1 MTPVAKP
8 NKNMGNIATKTA
20 ARKGVDM
27 VVTLASVGGGGNG
40 NGGGVVVGGSKG
52 SAREL
57 VLSTAA
63 SLLLFLL
70 GLLLSPGMI
79 TKKRDGVV
87 LCWIDC

>member
-8 NKNMGNIATKTA
+8 NKNMGKIATKTA

-27 VVTLASVGGGGNG
+27 VVTLASVGGDGG
-40 NGGGVVVGGSKG
+40 VVGGSKG

-57 VLSTAA
+57 VLLTAA

-79 TKKRDGVV
+79 TKKRDGQMEFFYAG
-87 LCWIDC
+87 